1 MEKPTPLQDFIEQ
14 QVASGG
20 FYNKWQQDLNF
31 HVPRH
36 LQDTLKGLRIYL
48 WNLEYKSGNLVPEH
62 TREDRRYNYVVFDE
76 NFGMMLEIPIS
87 ELAPC
92 LLLNRNN
99 EMFSKI

>member
-20 FYNKWQQDLNF
+20 FYNKWQQYLSF
-31 HVPRH
+31 HVPKH

-62 TREDRRYNYVVFDE
+62 TRKDRRYNYVVFDE
-76 NFGMMLEIPIS
+76 NFGMMLETPIS
-87 ELAPC
+87 ESTPC
-92 LLLNRNN
+92 PLLNSNN
-99 EMFSKI
+99 KIFSEI